1 MKSNRSVFLIPLAVI
16 LTALAILFIVGKL
29 AGAGGIG

>member
-1 MKSNRSVFLIPLAVI
+1 MKSNRSVFLIPPAVI

-29 AGAGGIG
+29 AGGAGMG